1 MPLLKN
7 VVLIFIFMY
16 LSSDTLA
23 DDTITKDSSLH
34 SNARIYRGQDAPK
47 NKYPF
52 YVDLFIH
59 FENAKNEK
67 GDNLKRHHGSGVII
81 SKIHIL
87 TCAHIFYPYYL
98 QVVMERIPKKP
109 DTNIFG

>member
-7 VVLIFIFMY
+7 LVLIFIFMY
-16 LSSDTLA
+16 LSSDTIA
-23 DDTITKDSSLH
+23 DDTITNDSSLY

-59 FENAKNEK
+59 FENAKNEN

-87 TCAHIFYPYYL
+87 TCAHIFYPYSL
-98 QVVMERIPKKP
+98 QGVILKP
-109 DTNIFG
+109 CGQFF